1 MAEQEGIVIKEE
13 EEIAVYDPNTHKEE
27 FVDDLGGGL
36 GVTGDYAGKI
46 EQRDD
51 IQVNSIRISIA
62 SIHILY
68 PENI

>member
-1 MAEQEGIVIKEE
+1 MIKEE

-51 IQVNSIRISIA
+51 I
-62 SIHILY
+62 
-68 PENI
+68 